1 MITTLRIRQLLPAFA
16 LVAAACSD
24 SNSPDVSSSFDGT
37 VTADLAPAAGEAVA
51 ADVDFF
57 RAASATEA
65 GASFALSADGS
76 GSSALVAPSGGANA
90 WISSSCVYNSTT
102 QYFDCPPLSRGG
114 RTHTVSYGVFNLA
127 GASQTAYDPVTTASI
142 RFIVK
147 DTGAVQ
153 WTFNGSTFSDT
164 SSRNRDHTV
173 SLLQGDPD
181 TVRAW
186 NGTGTTKIKASA
198 QGQITRLYNY
208 VSNDTITNV
217 RFRMP
222 RLVNPYP
229 LTGTIVNN
237 FTITRTVSGT
247 DTQTR
252 TTTRRVV
259 VTFNGT
265 ATATMTI
272 GDEIYN
278 LNLDTHRPTRR
289 Q

>member
-1 MITTLRIRQLLPAFA
+1 MITSLRIHRLLPALT

-37 VTADLAPAAGEAVA
+37 VTADLAPAAAEAIA

-57 RAASATEA
+57 SAASATEG
-65 GASFALSADGS
+65 GASFALSAGGS
-76 GSSALVAPSGGANA
+76 GSSTVAAPSGGANA

-142 RFIVK
+142 RFLVN

-164 SSRNRDHTV
+164 SSRHRDDTV

-186 NGTGTTKIKASA
+186 NGTGTTKMKASA

-208 VSNDTITNV
+208 ASNDTITNV

-222 RLVNPYP
+222 RFVNPYP
-229 LTGTIVNN
+229 LSGTIVHNY
-237 FTITRTVSGT
+237 TITRTVSGT

-252 TTTRRVV
+252 TATRRVM

-265 ATATMTI
+265 ATVTMTI
-272 GDEIYN
+272 GDETYT

-289 Q
+289 R